1 MAAELPAAGGCSA
14 GEAFVASGFSKRVLY
29 VDGNE
34 INLRVVA
41 ALMEAL
47 GGVVSCCSS
56 PQQALDLLER
66 EAFDIAFTDMHMP
79 EMTGFDVLRE
89 VRQRPGPNST
99 APVVALT
106 ADLTRTR
113 AQYRALGFD
122 GFIPKPVALRP
133 LAEMLLQCLPLKRCA
148 SAA

>member
-1 MAAELPAAGGCSA
+1 MPAEGNGAQAPQ
-14 GEAFVASGFSKRVLY
+14 RVLY
-29 VDGNE
+29 VDDNE

-47 GGVVSCCSS
+47 GVAVTCCIT
-56 PQQALDLLER
+56 PR
-66 EAFDIAFTDMHMP
+66 EALELLGRETYEVVFTDIHMP

-89 VRQRPGPNST
+89 VRRRPGPNQA

-106 ADLTRTR
+106 ADLTRTA
-113 AQYRALGFD
+113 AQYAELGFD
-122 GFIPKPVALRP
+122 GFVPKPVALRP
-133 LAEMLLQCLPLKRCA
+133 LAETLLQCLAGKGSA